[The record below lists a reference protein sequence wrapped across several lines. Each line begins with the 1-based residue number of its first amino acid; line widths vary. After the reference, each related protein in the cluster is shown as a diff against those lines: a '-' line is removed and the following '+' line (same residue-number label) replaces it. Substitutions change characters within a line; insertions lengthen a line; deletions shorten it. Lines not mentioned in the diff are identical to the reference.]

1 MKKILSTYENIW
13 GFERADLVCCIA
25 LLTSPRV
32 LVTGIYVCLF
42 SEQDLLHDLSNHTE
56 PAPVCASEPA

>member
-1 MKKILSTYENIW
+1 MKIFW

-56 PAPVCASEPA
+56 PAPSLC